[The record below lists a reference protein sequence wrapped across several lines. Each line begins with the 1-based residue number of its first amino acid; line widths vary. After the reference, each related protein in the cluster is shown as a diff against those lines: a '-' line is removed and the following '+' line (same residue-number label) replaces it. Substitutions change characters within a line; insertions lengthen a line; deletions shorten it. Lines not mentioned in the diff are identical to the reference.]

1 MYLLDTNHC
10 SDILTNRNTNVINK
24 LRQLPRECPTS
35 INAVV
40 YGELMLMVE
49 KSERKLENL
58 VLLNDFLKRVRVYKI
73 DDGTA
78 ILYGSLHAEIFR
90 EFAPK
95 DKAKRR
101 KYSIKEVGI
110 HNHDLWIACTAIQY
124 DLTIVSSDS
133 DFTRICKVRD
143 LKLESW
149 RAP

>member
-10 SDILTNRNTNVINK
+10 SDIFTKRNINVINK
-24 LRQLPRECPTS
+24 LRQLPRECSIS

-58 VLLNDFLKRVRVYKI
+58 GLLNSFLKLVKIYKM
-73 DDGTA
+73 DEGTA

-90 EFAPK
+90 KFAPK
-95 DKAKRR
+95 DRQKRR
-101 KYSIKEVGI
+101 NFRIKEVGV
-110 HNHDLWIACTAIQY
+110 HNHDLWIACTAIQH
-124 DLTIVSSDS
+124 DLILVSSDS
-133 DFTRICKVRD
+133 DFARIGHVRD

-149 RAP
+149 RVP